1 MRKTIKI
8 LLIAAGLFI
17 AAAPVISIAD
27 DEIMDEG
34 IVGVEEDS
42 GVHKEESAPGSSNKN
57 SGETQDGLDGLI
69 EVIGETQVH
78 EGLTMEDIIPPSP
91 QMQVP
96 AKALSPILNVTTI
109 DPCPGP
115 EWAAEKY
122 AEE

>member
-42 GVHKEESAPGSSNKN
+42 GVHKEESAPGSSRTPVFP
-57 SGETQDGLDGLI
+57 GRQ
-69 EVIGETQVH
+69 IGE
-78 EGLTMEDIIPPSP
+78 D
-91 QMQVP
+91 
-96 AKALSPILNVTTI
+96 K
-109 DPCPGP
+109 
-115 EWAAEKY
+115 K
-122 AEE
+122 